1 VVSLDSK
8 LSAAVGGPTAKALG
22 THLDLHTVGDLL
34 RHYPRRYVERGALT
48 PFLDLV
54 VGEHATVFAEVQ
66 STDNRLVRKGLWKT
80 DVVIRDAE
88 GARMTLAIFNKPWV
102 DKTLKAGRRAYF
114 SGKAERFKN
123 RMQLSNPDFQ
133 LVDDDDGVVTEEFA
147 GALVPVYPAAAK
159 VSSVTVQRSVRLAL
173 DLVDLGPD
181 PLPDE
186 LRSRHRLVGVDQA
199 LQMVHRPASM
209 EEVGRAR
216 QRLKWDEAF
225 VLQVVLAQRRAV
237 TRSLSGTPR
246 AVRPGGL
253 LEAFDAALPFA
264 LTRGQQDVGREL
276 AGELGGSS
284 PMYRLLQGEVGS
296 GKTVVAL
303 RAMLQVV
310 DSGGQAALLAPT
322 EVLAQQHARSLRAML
337 GPLAQAGELG
347 AGEVSTRLALLT
359 GSLGAAPRRTAVAEA
374 ADGTAGIVVGTHAL
388 LSEGVA
394 FADLGLVVVD
404 EQHRFGV
411 EQRDALRA
419 KGTTPPH
426 VLVMTATPIPRT
438 IAMTVY
444 GDLEVSTLV
453 ELPKGRA
460 AIASAVVPLAEQPA
474 WIGRAWQRVREHVA
488 AGRQA
493 FVVCPRIG
501 GEDAEPAADGR
512 RPAVAVLDVHLELVH
527 GPLQG
532 LRIEVL
538 HGRMPA
544 EDKDAVMQAF
554 SRGEIDV
561 LVATTVIEVGVDVPN
576 ATVMVVLDADRFGV
590 SQLHQLRGRV
600 GRGEHAALCLLVTEA
615 EQGSPSRVRL
625 DAVAA
630 TSDGFALSR
639 IDLEQRRE
647 GDVLGKD
654 QSGTR
659 SSLKVLQLLRD
670 EDLIVEARVEAV
682 ELVEQDPMLAG
693 RPALRQAVL
702 DVLDLE
708 RADFLE
714 KA

>member
-1 VVSLDSK
+1 MVTLDAR
-8 LSAAVGGPTAKALG
+8 LSAAVGGATAKALG
-22 THLDLHTVGDLL
+22 THLGLHTVGDLL

-66 STDNRLVRKGLWKT
+66 STGTRLVRKGLWKT

-102 DKTLKAGRRAYF
+102 DKALKAGRRAYF
-114 SGKAERFKN
+114 SGKAERFN
-123 RMQLSNPDFQ
+123 TRMQLANPDFQ

-159 VSSVTVQRSVRLAL
+159 VSSVTVQRSVRVAL
-173 DLVDLGPD
+173 DVVDLGSD
-181 PLPDE
+181 PLPDQ
-186 LRSRHRLVGVDQA
+186 LRARHRLVGVDEA
-199 LQMVHRPASM
+199 LRLVHTPSTYGD
-209 EEVGRAR
+209 VTRAR

-225 VLQVVLAQRRAV
+225 VLQVLLAQRRAV
-237 TRSLSGTPR
+237 TRSLAGTPR
-246 AVRPGGL
+246 PPLPGGL
-253 LEAFDAALPFA
+253 RQAFDAALPFA
-264 LTRGQQDVGREL
+264 LTDGQLEVGRRL
-276 AGELGGSS
+276 TDELGAPS

-310 DSGGQAALLAPT
+310 DSGGQAVLLAPT

-337 GPLAQAGELG
+337 GPLADAGQLG
-347 AGEVSTRLALLT
+347 AAEVATRIALLT
-359 GSLGAAPRRTAVAEA
+359 GSLGAAARRAALAEA
-374 ADGTAGIVVGTHAL
+374 ADGSAGIVVGTHAL
-388 LSEGVA
+388 LSDGVA

-419 KGTTPPH
+419 KGTTAPH

-453 ELPKGRA
+453 ELPRGRA
-460 AIASAVVPLAEQPA
+460 PITTAVVPTAEHPA
-474 WIGRAWQRVREHVA
+474 WVDRAWQRVREHVA

-501 GEDAEPAADGR
+501 GDDVDAPVDGR
-512 RPAVAVLDVHLELVH
+512 RPGVAVLDVHLDLVH

-532 LRIEVL
+532 LRVEAL
-538 HGRMPA
+538 HGRMSP

-554 SRGEIDV
+554 SRGEVDV
-561 LVATTVIEVGVDVPN
+561 LVATTVIEVGVDVPTRN
-576 ATVMVVLDADRFGV
+576 SSVFP
-590 SQLHQLRGRV
+590 
-600 GRGEHAALCLLVTEA
+600 LCT
-615 EQGSPSRVRL
+615 Q
-625 DAVAA
+625 
-630 TSDGFALSR
+630 
-639 IDLEQRRE
+639 
-647 GDVLGKD
+647 
-654 QSGTR
+654 
-659 SSLKVLQLLRD
+659 
-670 EDLIVEARVEAV
+670 
-682 ELVEQDPMLAG
+682 
-693 RPALRQAVL
+693 
-702 DVLDLE
+702 
-708 RADFLE
+708 
-714 KA
+714 